1 MMTFNPFSGFSDQV
15 RGALVATATAV
26 GPAATTSRK
35 RPKLSG
41 MRRREAVWCYI
52 FMTPAVLGLLLF
64 AIGPM
69 IASLYLSFTSYDM
82 LSNPEFIGAKNYAKL
97 VVDPLFQ
104 KSLSV
109 TLVYALITVPGTM
122 IAGLIA
128 AILLNTKIPTIGF
141 FRSAYYLPSV
151 IGGVAVARVWQMLYN
166 NDHGLFNI
174 ILSWFGIDGPGWLT
188 EERWAL
194 PSLMFMGI
202 WAFGAT
208 MLIYL
213 AGLQGIPKDL
223 YEAAEVDGASKL
235 RQHFYI
241 TIPMLSNVTFFN
253 LVIGIIGALQVFAEP
268 FVLTNGTGNPNNATL
283 LLPLYLYR
291 VAFTYLEMGYA
302 SAIAWVVFAITLVLT
317 ALVFRSLPMWVHTE
331 AGED

>member
-1 MMTFNPFSGFSDQV
+1 
-15 RGALVATATAV
+15 VATTTAV
-26 GPAATTSRK
+26 GQAQKKAPARQ
-35 RPKLSG
+35 RLSG
-41 MRRREAVWCYI
+41 MRRNEAVWCYV
-52 FMTPAVLGLLLF
+52 FMTPAILGLLLF

-82 LSNPEFIGAKNYAKL
+82 LSAPEFIGVRNYVKL
-97 VVDPLFQ
+97 MADELFQ

-109 TLVYALITVPGTM
+109 TLIYAVITVPGTM
-122 IAGLIA
+122 IAGLVA

-151 IGGVAVARVWQMLYN
+151 IGGVAVARVWAMLYN
-166 NDHGLFNI
+166 SDHGLFNI
-174 ILSWFGIDGPGWLT
+174 ILGWFGIDGPGWLT
-188 EERWAL
+188 DERFAL
-194 PSLMFMGI
+194 PALMFMGI
-202 WAFGAT
+202 WSFGGT

-213 AGLQGIPKDL
+213 AGLQSIPKDL
-223 YEAAEVDGASKL
+223 YEAAQVDGASKL
-235 RQHFYI
+235 RQHWYI

-268 FVLTNGTGNPNNATL
+268 FVLTGGTGNPNNSTL